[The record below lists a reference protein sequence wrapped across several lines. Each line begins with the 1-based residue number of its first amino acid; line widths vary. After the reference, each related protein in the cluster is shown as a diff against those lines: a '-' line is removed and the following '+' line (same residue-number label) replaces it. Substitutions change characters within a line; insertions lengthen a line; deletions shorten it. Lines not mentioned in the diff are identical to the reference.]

1 MIIKNSSESKK
12 LSNNILSLAQ
22 VAAAAKS
29 NNKAVINATI
39 GMYNDKDNSFYTF
52 KAVKEAMKEIDDYHA
67 FSYSDTDGGKDFQ
80 DAIIK
85 WVFKDYINEFKSHY
99 FGVVAT
105 PGGSGAIA
113 TTFQNYLDNGD
124 TVLLPNHMWE
134 TYITFLKERECT
146 YQTYTITD
154 NNGDFNINSL
164 KEEIDKL
171 ALTQKRIMI
180 VLNDPCH
187 NPTGFCMDDEAY
199 EAVIELLN
207 SYKNNSFVLLMDV
220 AYFDFYNSDGN
231 IIRAR
236 YAKLSRLDEHVLINF
251 AFSGSKTFGL
261 YGLRIGASIMLSKN
275 ISEIDCFKNAIT
287 YTARSNWSSV
297 SSLGIAIISKLVLT
311 EKYNKM
317 FTDEIKEVSY
327 ELTRRSE
334 AFIKAAKEVGL
345 ELVPFERGFFVCVPS
360 KDPVRLMKKLYEYN
374 TYVVVTKS
382 CIRIALC
389 AINEEEASRLPKIIL
404 EAKQKLGE

>member
-1 MIIKNSSESKK
+1 MIIKSSSESKK

-22 VAAAAKS
+22 VAAKAKS
-29 NNKAVINATI
+29 NNPEVINATI
-39 GMYNDKDNSFYTF
+39 GMYNDKNNSFYTF
-52 KAVKEAMKEIDDYHA
+52 NAVKEVMKGISDYQA

-85 WVFKDYINEFKSHY
+85 WVFKDYINQFKSHY

-113 TTFQNYLDNGD
+113 TTFQNYLDDHD

-134 TYITFLKERECT
+134 TYITFLKERDCG
-146 YQTYTITD
+146 YSTYTLTD
-154 NNGDFNINSL
+154 NNGKFNISSL
-164 KEEIDKL
+164 KEEIEKL
-171 ALTQKRIMI
+171 ISIQKRIVI
-180 VLNDPCH
+180 VINDPCH
-187 NPTGFCMDDEAY
+187 NPTGFCMDDESYDAL
-199 EAVIELLN
+199 INLLN

-236 YAKLSRLDEHVLINF
+236 YAKLAKLEEHVLINF

-261 YGLRIGASIMLSKN
+261 YGLRIGASIMLSRN

-297 SSLGIAIISKLVLT
+297 SSLGIAIISKLVLN

-317 FTDEIKEVSY
+317 FTDEIKEVSF
-327 ELTRRSE
+327 ELTKRSD
-334 AFIKAAKEVGL
+334 AFIKSAKEVGL
-345 ELVPFERGFFVCVPS
+345 SLLPFERGFFVCVPS
-360 KDPVRLMKKLYEYN
+360 NDPVKLMKKLYDYE

-382 CIRIALC
+382 CIRVALC
-389 AINEEEASRLPKIIL
+389 AINEQEASKLPQIIL
-404 EAKQKLGE
+404 DAKKQLGE

>member
-1 MIIKNSSESKK
+1 MIIKSSSESKK

-22 VAAAAKS
+22 IAANAKA
-29 NNKAVINATI
+29 NNPDVINATI

-52 KAVKEAMKEIDDYHA
+52 KAVKEVMSEIDDYHA

-113 TTFQNYLDNGD
+113 TTFSNYLDKGD

-134 TYITFLKERECT
+134 TYITFLNERECS
-146 YQTYTITD
+146 YQRYTLT
-154 NNGDFNINSL
+154 NRNGKFNIDSL

-171 ALTQKRIMI
+171 TSVQKRIVI
-180 VLNDPCH
+180 VINDPCH
-187 NPTGFCMDDEAY
+187 NPTGFCMDDESYDAL
-199 EAVIELLN
+199 VELLN
-207 SYKNNSFVLLMDV
+207 NYKNNSFVLLMDV
-220 AYFDFYNSDGN
+220 AYFDFYNSDGD
-231 IIRAR
+231 IIRKR
-236 YAKLSRLDEHVLINF
+236 YAKLSKLNEHVLINF

-261 YGLRIGASIMLSKN
+261 YGLRIGASIMLSRN
-275 ISEIDCFKNAIT
+275 ISEIDCFKNAVT

-297 SSLGIAIISKLVLT
+297 SSLGIAIISKLVLN
-311 EKYNKM
+311 EKFNKM
-317 FTDEIKEVSY
+317 FTDEIKEVSF
-327 ELTRRSE
+327 ELTKRSD
-334 AFIKAAKEVGL
+334 AFIKEANKVGL
-345 ELVPFERGFFVCVPS
+345 SLLPFERGFFVCVPS
-360 KDPVRLMKKLYEYN
+360 GDPVKLMKKLYEYD

-389 AINEEEASRLPKIIL
+389 AINEEEAKKLPGIIL
-404 EAKQKLGE
+404 DAKQKLGE